1 MPPKRK
7 LASIGHAAAPAV
19 KKKLQTT
26 LPFAN
31 PVSQDVS
38 VPTAPTEPFNYDEG
52 IVNRKYYPPVLSN
65 ARCADYASG
74 ALTKPSDELKNA
86 LSSRTP
92 RMGPSACDGQT
103 VIHWF
108 RTDLRVDDNTA
119 LSLAGKL
126 AAAGSQTLIGLYIV
140 SPQDWDA
147 HAVSPA
153 RVDFLLRSLEV
164 LKTQLERLDIPL
176 WVEVVENRGDIPER
190 IVRLCRQWGTKN
202 VYANMEYE
210 VDELRR
216 DATLV
221 RLAEKVG
228 VAVEVVHDTC
238 VVPPGELV
246 TKVCVYLLFIQPA
259 SINEGDSLVEKL
271 SQSTHL
277 GTKPASHICPPTPL
291 C

>member
-7 LASIGHAAAPAV
+7 LAITTAAPAV

-26 LPFAN
+26 LPFAV
-31 PVSQDVS
+31 PASRGAP
-38 VPTAPTEPFNYDEG
+38 VPTETPNYDDG
-52 IVNRKYYPPVLSN
+52 IVDRKYYPPVLSN
-65 ARCADYASG
+65 ARCADYASS
-74 ALTKPSDELKNA
+74 ALSKPIDELTDA
-86 LSSRTP
+86 LSSRKL
-92 RMGPSACDGQT
+92 RVGPSAPGGQA
-103 VIHWF
+103 VVHWF

-119 LSLAGKL
+119 LSLAGEL
-126 AAAGSQTLIGLYIV
+126 AGAGTQTLIGLYIV

-147 HAVSPA
+147 HVVSPA
-153 RVDFLLRSLEV
+153 RVDFLLRSLKV
-164 LKTQLERLDIPL
+164 LKTDLERMDIPL
-176 WVEVVENRGDIPER
+176 WVEVIEKRREIPET
-190 IVRLCRQWGTKN
+190 ILRLCQQWGAKN

-216 DATLV
+216 DAKLV
-221 RLAEKVG
+221 RLAENVG

-246 TKVCVYLLFIQPA
+246 TKVCVHLLFLQPT
-259 SINEGDSLVEKL
+259 SSNEGDSLRAEL
-271 SQSTHL
+271 SQSTHP